1 MKILVSGSFRDVD
14 SKMHAPLRDAARELG
29 KALALA
35 GHTLLVGSENQD
47 DVDPFVVEGFQSVD
61 KAPSVEVHLQ
71 KGAAGCYAGNAKVRN
86 IWHRYENWDVTVL
99 EVVRYNAE
107 SVIVM
112 AGRAG
117 VVQAGIAGWMLG
129 RPTIAFGGFNGGART
144 VWEYG
149 SSDRRRFY
157 FDALSDAEID
167 QLGSPWLAET
177 AATIVDHLGRVADYS
192 RRAAVPAEL
201 RLLLGLAI
209 LGALA
214 VWVMTLALPLLGW
227 IPAFQSAP
235 ATGASQALDSNNGVR
250 LLMLL
255 GSVCAAGAFGALVQS
270 MRSIREGAAITGQ
283 KVAVDAVLGVAAGF
297 LTAALY
303 MLAQITITGKLELP
317 STTADYSRVAL
328 IVSMAAV
335 FASLYLDAAFSRFDL
350 FKDSVMSGTYG
361 KKPEGK

>member
-1 MKILVSGSFRDVD
+1 MKVLVSGSFRDIDVE
-14 SKMHAPLRDAARELG
+14 MHAPLREAARELG
-29 KALALA
+29 KSLALS
-35 GHTLLVGSENQD
+35 GHTLLIGSENKD
-47 DVDPFVVEGFQSVD
+47 DVDPFVVEGFQSVE
-61 KAPSVEVHLQ
+61 KAPPVEVHLQ
-71 KGAAGCYAGNAKVRN
+71 KGAPRCYAGNGKVRN
-86 IWHRYENWDVTVL
+86 IWHRYEDWDVTVL
-99 EVVRYNAE
+99 EVVRYDAE
-107 SVIVM
+107 AVIVM

-167 QLGSPWLAET
+167 QLSSPWLPET
-177 AATIVDHLGRVADYS
+177 AVTIVNHLGRVAVYS
-192 RRAAVPAEL
+192 RRAAVPAAL

-214 VWVMTLALPLLGW
+214 VWVMMLALPLLGW
-227 IPAFQSAP
+227 MPAFQP
-235 ATGASQALDSNNGVR
+235 ATAAGTPPAADSSNGIR

-270 MRSIREGAAITGQ
+270 MRSIREGAVVTSQ
-283 KVAVDAVLGVAAGF
+283 KVAVDVVLGVAAGF

-303 MLAQITITGKLELP
+303 MLAQITITGRLDLP

-328 IVSMAAV
+328 VVSMAAV

-350 FKDSVMSGTYG
+350 FKDSVMSGAYG
-361 KKPEGK
+361 KKTEGK